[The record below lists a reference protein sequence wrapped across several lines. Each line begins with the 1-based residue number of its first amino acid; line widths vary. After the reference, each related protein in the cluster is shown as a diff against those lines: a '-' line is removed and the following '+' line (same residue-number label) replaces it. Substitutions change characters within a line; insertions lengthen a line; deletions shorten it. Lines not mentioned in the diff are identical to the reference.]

1 MVWMVPLGRWW
12 RSPQRP
18 FLLARVVGEYGVVW
32 GWEEKLQVVPQARV
46 HVGGHAR
53 LVEYPA
59 RACVAGPCAASRRI
73 AVTSRTSGEWLWVM
87 R

>member
-1 MVWMVPLGRWW
+1 M
-12 RSPQRP
+12 
-18 FLLARVVGEYGVVW
+18 VGEYGVVR

-59 RACVAGPCAASRRI
+59 RACVAGPLCGLEADCDDLAD
-73 AVTSRTSGEWLWVM
+73 LQ
-87 R
+87 